1 MNKQIDGVDVEQLL
15 REIGEASARTSA
27 VALFGLLLSAQR
39 VLAHMQTGQNQQAGA
54 R

>member
-1 MNKQIDGVDVEQLL
+1 MNSHIDGIDVEQLL
-15 REIGEASARTSA
+15 REIGEASARTNA

-39 VLAHMQTGQNQQAGA
+39 VLAQMQTSQNQQAGT